1 VYRRWKNKMDKE
13 MVVLAQLQKRR
24 ANPEEGGSLNEEEAN
39 RLKKLED
46 DAALVEVAKM
56 AQAELCKA

>member
-1 VYRRWKNKMDKE
+1 MYRRWRIKRKKE
-13 MVVLAQLQKRR
+13 TVELAQLQKRR
-24 ANPEEGGSLNEEEAN
+24 ANPKEGGSLNEEEAN

>member
-1 VYRRWKNKMDKE
+1 MDKE

-39 RLKKLED
+39 RLKQLED
-46 DAALVEVAKM
+46 DAALVEVAQK
-56 AQAELCKA
+56 AQAEYYKA